1 MRGAEEFAKLFE
13 TGQYGRLYL
22 VSGNT
27 ARGAGFRVF
36 VLPAGERALPNGPC
50 AAPLNRDAVEVHEI
64 DAKPSAPVRSGWRG
78 GMNLGNWQQ
87 DFAALVE
94 ARCAAAADARL
105 AQGLPG

>member
-36 VLPAGERALPNGPC
+36 VLPAGERALPNGP
-50 AAPLNRDAVEVHEI
+50 
-64 DAKPSAPVRSGWRG
+64 
-78 GMNLGNWQQ
+78 
-87 DFAALVE
+87 
-94 ARCAAAADARL
+94 
-105 AQGLPG
+105 

>member
-1 MRGAEEFAKLFE
+1 MKGAEEFAKLFE

-22 VSGNT
+22 VSGNA

-64 DAKPSAPVRSGWRG
+64 DATPPVRTGWRG
-78 GMNLGNWQQ
+78 GVHPDNWQQ

-105 AQGLPG
+105 GPALPG